1 MSKLE
6 KTFVVEQVERVV
18 AWQHEYRWLAELG
31 VVAPTVAHFRCGTG
45 ESTLGLMWAV
55 EGMDGIGLDM
65 DAQKLQTGRDR
76 LLQLQWEMEAIWKRL
91 RVSESLP
98 IQEFMWWND
107 SVPDFLK
114 HNLLDENFA
123 LNFQQGSASPNM
135 NPLEFES
142 YDLAFSDMLLNDIWW
157 DRSRTDAEEDTR
169 VAIGSLIRVVRP
181 GGYVAA
187 FEWVEQH
194 FRPKLDFRLLFEQM
208 QLDVIYA
215 QEVRL
220 DNWRGR
226 GQAAGFLC
234 QKRAL

>member
-18 AWQHEYRWLAELG
+18 AWQQEYRWLADLG
-31 VVAPTVAHFRCGTG
+31 VVAPTIAHFNCGTG

-55 EGMDGIGLDM
+55 EGVDAIGLDL
-65 DAQKLQTGRDR
+65 DAAKLQAGRDR
-76 LLQLQWEMEAIWKRL
+76 LRQLQWEMEAIWKRL

-98 IQEFMWWND
+98 IHEFMWWND
-107 SVPDFLK
+107 SVPEFLK
-114 HNLLDENFA
+114 HNLLDEDFSLA
-123 LNFQQGSASPNM
+123 FQVGSTLANT
-135 NPLEFES
+135 NPLAFEAF
-142 YDLAFSDMLLNDIWW
+142 DLAFCDMVLNEIWW
-157 DRSRTDAEEDTR
+157 DRSRTDAEEDAR
-169 VAIGSLIRVVRP
+169 VAIGTMIRAVRP

-187 FEWVEQH
+187 FEWVEQR
-194 FRPKLDFRLLFEQM
+194 FRPRLDFRLLFEQM
-208 QLDVIYA
+208 QLDVIFT